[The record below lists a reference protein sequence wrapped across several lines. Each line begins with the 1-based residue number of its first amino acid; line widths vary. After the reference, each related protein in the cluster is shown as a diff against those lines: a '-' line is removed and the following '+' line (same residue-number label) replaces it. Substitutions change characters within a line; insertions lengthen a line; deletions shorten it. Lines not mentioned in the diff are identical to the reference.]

1 MQWLESA
8 ILLLVVVIAYVYWKP
23 WLRPAVKEMLAGDA
37 TVYFFYTEWCGH
49 SKKAMPEWKA
59 LMETL
64 PATYGSTKVVGKA
77 VTCEE
82 DVMTCTAYGVDAY
95 PTVKLETS
103 GGIADF
109 TKLVTESSVDRFLT
123 GELGEKA

>member
-8 ILLLVVVIAYVYWKP
+8 ILLLIVVVAYVYWKP

-37 TVYFFYTEWCGH
+37 TVYFFYTDWCGH
-49 SKKAMPEWKA
+49 SKKAKPEWEA
-59 LMETL
+59 LMATL

-77 VTCEE
+77 VNCEE
-82 DVMTCTAYGVDAY
+82 DVMTCTAYGVDSY
-95 PTVKLETS
+95 PTIKLETS

-109 TKLVTESSVDRFLT
+109 TKRVTESSLDGFLT
-123 GELGEKA
+123 GQLGEKT

>member
-37 TVYFFYTEWCGH
+37 TVYFFYTDWCGH

-77 VTCEE
+77 VNCEE

-109 TKLVTESSVDRFLT
+109 TKLVTKSSVDRFLT

>member
-8 ILLLVVVIAYVYWKP
+8 ILLLIVVVAYIYWKP

-49 SKKAMPEWKA
+49 SKKAMPEWEA
-59 LMETL
+59 LMATL

-77 VTCEE
+77 VNCEE
-82 DVMTCTAYGVDAY
+82 DVMTCAAYGVDAY

-109 TKLVTESSVDRFLT
+109 TKLVTESSVNRFLI

>member
-77 VTCEE
+77 VNCEE